1 MWFVLSTVAIV
12 TTKNEFR
19 PASRRPT
26 WRLRAAASVGA
37 VTVAATLAT
46 VAPGQAAAEPTI
58 GELMDSV
65 GGVLQELP
73 IDPNGSSDL
82 TSLFDLLTPAKPGTP
97 NKPTGERRT
106 SCTQVTQIGDST
118 SVGVDSASKVAAPA
132 DRLTAQYKRVG
143 VKNVTLDAGGGRS
156 IVEKVDGEPNAVD
169 AVDTALTRGDRGC
182 WVIAMGV
189 SDAANIATGSKVTA
203 DERIDRVMK
212 KLTDQ
217 NVLWPTVMTNDPSNS
232 AYAKKNMTAFNDA
245 LKRAADRYPN
255 LKVYDF
261 AAEAQPAWYADDG
274 IHFNAT
280 GATQRNRLFATAL
293 ATAFGA

>member
-1 MWFVLSTVAIV
+1 M

-19 PASRRPT
+19 SASRRPT

-46 VAPGQAAAEPTI
+46 VAPGQATAEPTI
-58 GELMDSV
+58 GELMDSA
-65 GGVLQELP
+65 GNVLQELP

-97 NKPTGERRT
+97 NTPTTERRT

-132 DRLTAQYKRVG
+132 DRLTAQYERVG

-156 IVEKVDGEPNAVD
+156 IVEKVDGEPNGLD
-169 AVDTALTRGDRGC
+169 AVDTALARGDRGC
-182 WVIAMGV
+182 WVIALGIN
-189 SDAANIATGSKVTA
+189 DAANIAKGSKVTA
-203 DERIDRVMK
+203 DERIDRMMK

-245 LKRAADRYPN
+245 LERAADRYPN

-261 AAEAQPAWYADDG
+261 AAEAQPTWYADDG

-293 ATAFGA
+293 ATAFRD